1 MAGIINVTVALNG
14 MRTMVKEVPVCPDLQ
29 PATNKSLGYISAAT
43 ISFAKSA
50 AATPVYSIDDSGSG
64 FGAAGFSACE
74 GEMILVSSSG
84 GTNSGVNDGLYT
96 LVSDENAQLV
106 VTEAVTTQT
115 AAAAGTV
122 VIYGVAVYKIT
133 PTKGMEHGLIIY
145 SEGVESAGILGMI
158 PCVLNGDFWAANAG
172 LYTAFAA
179 TLVTDTTSYL
189 WIETAKFLQSDGT
202 IKFMLKPVATLQLY
216 TNHRPAV
223 GYIELP

>member
-1 MAGIINVTVALNG
+1 MAGIIDVTVALNG
-14 MRTMVKEVPVCPDLQ
+14 MRNMVKEVPAVPDLQ
-29 PATNKSLGYISAAT
+29 PATAKSLGYISAAT

-64 FGAAGFSACE
+64 FVVAGFDGCD
-74 GEMILVSSSG
+74 GEMILVSSTSKL
-84 GTNSGVNDGLYT
+84 NDGLYT
-96 LVSDENAQLV
+96 LVSDVAGKLV
-106 VTEAVTTQT
+106 VVEPVITET

-145 SEGVESAGILGMI
+145 SEGVEAAGELGMI
-158 PCVLNGDFWAANAG
+158 PCILNGAFWAANEG

-189 WIETAKFLQSDGT
+189 WVETGKFLQADGT
-202 IKFMLKPVATLQLY
+202 MLVMLKPLATKQLY
-216 TNHRPAV
+216 TDHRPAL
-223 GYIELP
+223 GFIQLP